1 MAIVAENSLFV
12 RNARGFAVSWFS
24 QADAPERCLSA
35 YRASDIALADGR
47 LFQKQLSKS
56 KVDSNVNSTS
66 SREEHVDNETNR
78 RGF

>member
-1 MAIVAENSLFV
+1 MAIVAESLFV
-12 RNARGFAVSWFS
+12 RNARWFALSRFS

-56 KVDSNVNSTS
+56 KVNSNVSTS
-66 SREEHVDNETNR
+66 SREEHGDNETNR
-78 RGF
+78 